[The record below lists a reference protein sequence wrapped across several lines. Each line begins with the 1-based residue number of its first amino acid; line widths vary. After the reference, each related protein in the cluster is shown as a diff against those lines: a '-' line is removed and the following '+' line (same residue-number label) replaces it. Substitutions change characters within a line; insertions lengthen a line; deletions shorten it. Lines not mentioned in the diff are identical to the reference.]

1 MVCCMARLIA
11 LHPDNPQLRL
21 IDQVIEVLHGGGVIV
36 LPTDSSYALACLT
49 GQRSAV
55 DRIVRIRQLDPRH
68 DMTLLCR
75 DLSNLGM
82 FARMDN
88 SSYRLIKRLTPGP
101 YTFLLKATK
110 EVPRRLQHPQ
120 KKTIGL
126 RVPAHNVTLSIL
138 GRLNEPLMS
147 SSLILPGESLPETD
161 ADEINTRIGGQVDLV
176 IDGGAGGLE
185 PTTVLDLTK
194 DIPAVVR
201 QGRGDT
207 SML

>member
-1 MVCCMARLIA
+1 MARLIA
-11 LHPDNPQLRL
+11 IHPENPQLRL
-21 IDQVIEVLHGGGVIV
+21 LDQVAEVLAGGGVIV

-49 GQRSAV
+49 GRRSAV

-88 SSYRLIKRLTPGP
+88 SAYRLIKRLTPGP
-101 YTFLLKATK
+101 FTFLLKATQ

-126 RVPAHNVTLSIL
+126 RVPAHNVTLSIR
-138 GRLNEPLMS
+138 GRLNEPLLS

-194 DIPAVVR
+194 DIPVIVR
-201 QGRGDT
+201 QGRRDT

>member
-75 DLSNLGM
+75 DLSNFGI

-88 SSYRLIKRLTPGP
+88 SAYRLIKRLTPGP

-176 IDGGAGGLE
+176 INGGAGGLE